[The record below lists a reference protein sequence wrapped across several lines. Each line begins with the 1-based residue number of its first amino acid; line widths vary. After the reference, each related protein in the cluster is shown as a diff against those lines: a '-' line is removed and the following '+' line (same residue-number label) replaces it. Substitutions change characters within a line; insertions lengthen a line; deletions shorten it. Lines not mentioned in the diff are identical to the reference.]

1 MRHFLTAGLTLA
13 AASTVAAAPAAA
25 SAPPANGDPATLNYA
40 VANFYAYWSLGHVL
54 EAAFEIKEK
63 DTDKFVAYCTGKV
76 PSSIS
81 PPPDNQPSSL
91 GNCVSLDRES
101 TISATVGGD
110 PGTNLLIY
118 VKDDKSIP
126 CGPQTQYEGT
136 TSVSAASYYCQNL
149 EQNGNSAQCNQKK
162 DAAIDL
168 IMNKAQGA
176 DWDTFGLAA
185 RFGVFKNHE
194 HNFFQNGNTVAC
206 PLHSR
211 SFLRDHVVAN
221 ISIRKSTRLTIDEC
235 SQSSTITGCSLG
247 SQTAFTNGEQK
258 F

>member
-168 IMNKAQGA
+168 IMNKKITNTTSSKMAIRS
-176 DWDTFGLAA
+176 LV
-185 RFGVFKNHE
+185 RFTHVLSFATMWLQTSRFAN
-194 HNFFQNGNTVAC
+194 
-206 PLHSR
+206 PL
-211 SFLRDHVVAN
+211 D
-221 ISIRKSTRLTIDEC
+221 
-235 SQSSTITGCSLG
+235 
-247 SQTAFTNGEQK
+247 
-258 F
+258 

>member
-126 CGPQTQYEGT
+126 TRARPASVPHLT
-136 TSVSAASYYCQNL
+136 TVKTWNRM
-149 EQNGNSAQCNQKK
+149 E
-162 DAAIDL
+162 
-168 IMNKAQGA
+168 
-176 DWDTFGLAA
+176 TP
-185 RFGVFKNHE
+185 
-194 HNFFQNGNTVAC
+194 HNA
-206 PLHSR
+206 
-211 SFLRDHVVAN
+211 
-221 ISIRKSTRLTIDEC
+221 IRKRTLDRCLCLTVPEKSRTQLLPKWQYGRLSASLTFFPSRPCGCKHLDSQIHSIDYRRM
-235 SQSSTITGCSLG
+235 
-247 SQTAFTNGEQK
+247 FTVLHHNRLLPR
-258 F
+258 

>member
-118 VKDDKSIP
+118 VKDELWSSNAVRGHDQRQCRILLLSKL
-126 CGPQTQYEGT
+126 GT
-136 TSVSAASYYCQNL
+136 EWKLRTMQSEKGRCCRSYHEQVRCWQGRTAA
-149 EQNGNSAQCNQKK
+149 
-162 DAAIDL
+162 
-168 IMNKAQGA
+168 
-176 DWDTFGLAA
+176 T
-185 RFGVFKNHE
+185 
-194 HNFFQNGNTVAC
+194 
-206 PLHSR
+206 
-211 SFLRDHVVAN
+211 
-221 ISIRKSTRLTIDEC
+221 STRPGHKVLIGIPLVLLHV
-235 SQSSTITGCSLG
+235 SGSS
-247 SQTAFTNGEQK
+247 
-258 F
+258 

>member
-1 MRHFLTAGLTLA
+1 MTDDSPLSHLVSVDWSIANHLLMP
-13 AASTVAAAPAAA
+13 TVRVTGPIGQR
-25 SAPPANGDPATLNYA
+25 SRIDNS
-40 VANFYAYWSLGHVL
+40 NFYAYWSLGHVL

-162 DAAIDL
+162 DAAVDL
-168 IMNKAQGA
+168 IMNKYVAGKAGQLQPRHAQG
-176 DWDTFGLAA
+176 
-185 RFGVFKNHE
+185 
-194 HNFFQNGNTVAC
+194 
-206 PLHSR
+206 
-211 SFLRDHVVAN
+211 
-221 ISIRKSTRLTIDEC
+221 TRC
-235 SQSSTITGCSLG
+235 
-247 SQTAFTNGEQK
+247 
-258 F
+258 